1 MKKLF
6 LAVAALGMLA
16 TSCTKDQT
24 APVVV
29 EESLVSFEVSAPV
42 ISSRAVDAYDVY
54 GTGEAVENLH
64 YAVYLT
70 EGTDAAPEY
79 TLVFTDC
86 LEDAFA
92 GDALVN
98 TSLELQLVNDQ
109 TYTAIFWADDENA
122 PYTFDAQ
129 TMTVTLDPSAL
140 AAQDENLDAFFGH
153 HKFLVAGPKVERVTL
168 ERPFSQLNI
177 ATADIEAAKA
187 AGVVVDADTKTAVK
201 VTGLYTKL
209 NLLTEEI
216 DETSE
221 VEVTFA
227 AAPKAVG
234 QIDTTYEM
242 LSMNY
247 LLVNERKLVDVTFD
261 VETKAGQKVN
271 RLFQNVP
278 VERNYRTNIL
288 GNLFVDNIGFEVK
301 ILPGFDG
308 VIPTTAE
315 EKLWMAGVVGGEYTL
330 TSDVELSKTLQVTE
344 NLILNLNG
352 HNITVNNTS
361 SELGEGDGIIVTNGH
376 LTING
381 EGTVTANTRAV
392 WARGNGGAKV
402 TINGGKYVGANGFT
416 TEVIYASGNGQI
428 TINGGEFEAVTE
440 DPTSF
445 AAPQYAVLNLHGN
458 GKDGCDIN
466 VYGGKFKNFDPANN
480 VSENPNAG
488 YHNGNFVAE
497 GLFSSKVGDYY
508 VVSDAIHAET
518 PEVLAAALTSDLKEI
533 KVILVNDINVPITS
547 LGQQTGGSGEYKLGG
562 VNTEKISIDL
572 GGNKLNITTTYWSAI
587 GAKNDNAL
595 FTIKNGSMTST
606 GNSAGTWNAWDLRFS
621 NCNYVFEGV
630 DFEKAV
636 ALDNVGK
643 STSMKDV
650 TITDTH
656 NTDTYGLWITAEG
669 QTVTLEDCVIDMTP
683 ASDGR
688 GIKIDE
694 QYVDASTK
702 AKVTLNVKNTTFATE
717 EKAAILVK
725 STEGAEINVENIDI
739 TGVVADDEFAV
750 WVDSDAAAHASKVVV
765 NGAWVKIEGE
775 NATYVTPATLAS
787 ATADV
792 LYLTAGD
799 YGTIVAKAG
808 KTYAAVNADAKV
820 EAVNICGAANVTLRN
835 ITFDV
840 ATAKAA
846 YDNSTRRSYA
856 NIFSGDL
863 TNKPSVGARNLVVDG
878 CTFAGTFVNAGA
890 AIAFADRSR
899 PTGGSGNVTIKNCT
913 FATEGG
919 YYDIYGYYT
928 GHSGMNFVFE
938 NNTFKSEIQG
948 NAIYLGRLK
957 TSAAMVVKG
966 NTFEKFATLDDAVYV
981 KGDGSWNP
989 TINASNNTFAN

>member
-54 GTGEAVENLH
+54 GIGEAVENLH

-70 EGTDAAPEY
+70 EGTEDAPVY

-98 TSLELQLVNDQ
+98 TSLELKLVNDQ

-122 PYTFDAQ
+122 PYTFDADA
-129 TMTVTLDPSAL
+129 MTVTLDPSTL

-153 HKFLVAGPKVERVTL
+153 HKFLVSGPKVERVTL

-209 NLLTEEI
+209 NLLTEAI

-234 QIDTTYEM
+234 QIDATYEM

-288 GNLFVDNIGFEVK
+288 GNLFVDNIGFEVE

-361 SELGEGDGIIVTNGH
+361 DELGEGDGIIVTNGH

-392 WARGNGGAKV
+392 WARGDGGAKV
-402 TINGGKYVGANGFT
+402 TINGGKYVGAKMNS
-416 TEVIYASGNGQI
+416 EVIYASGNGQI
-428 TINGGEFEAVTE
+428 TINGGEFEAEGTC
-440 DPTSF
+440 DGF
-445 AAPQYAVLNLHGN
+445 AKDADGNYPYAVLNLQDKKECN
-458 GKDGCDIN
+458 IV
-466 VYGGKFKNFDPANN
+466 VYGGTFHKFDPANN
-480 VSENPNAG
+480 VSENPKKNFCAEGYISLKSAADVWEVMPYTETINTANGYTAQDALANGLDVTLTGDMTAQAPYLQVSGGTEATFDANGHNVTSGSASDYGFIAKGEGTKLTIIGANTTSNGGGVGATGGAEVVYNSGKLYVDSPSTSGRYLFYAAG
-488 YHNGNFVAE
+488 EGSVITIEDGNFSWDPA
-497 GLFSSKVGDYY
+497 
-508 VVSDAIHAET
+508 
-518 PEVLAAALTSDLKEI
+518 
-533 KVILVNDINVPITS
+533 
-547 LGQQTGGSGEYKLGG
+547 
-562 VNTEKISIDL
+562 
-572 GGNKLNITTTYWSAI
+572 
-587 GAKNDNAL
+587 DNQKRAY
-595 FTIKNGSMTST
+595 I
-606 GNSAGTWNAWDLRFS
+606 
-621 NCNYVFEGV
+621 Y
-630 DFEKAV
+630 
-636 ALDNVGK
+636 
-643 STSMKDV
+643 
-650 TITDTH
+650 
-656 NTDTYGLWITAEG
+656 
-669 QTVTLEDCVIDMTP
+669 
-683 ASDGR
+683 
-688 GIKIDE
+688 
-694 QYVDASTK
+694 
-702 AKVTLNVKNTTFATE
+702 
-717 EKAAILVK
+717 
-725 STEGAEINVENIDI
+725 
-739 TGVVADDEFAV
+739 
-750 WVDSDAAAHASKVVV
+750 
-765 NGAWVKIEGE
+765 
-775 NATYVTPATLAS
+775 
-787 ATADV
+787 
-792 LYLTAGD
+792 
-799 YGTIVAKAG
+799 
-808 KTYAAVNADAKV
+808 ADA
-820 EAVNICGAANVTLRN
+820 GAT
-835 ITFDV
+835 
-840 ATAKAA
+840 
-846 YDNSTRRSYA
+846 
-856 NIFSGDL
+856 
-863 TNKPSVGARNLVVDG
+863 
-878 CTFAGTFVNAGA
+878 
-890 AIAFADRSR
+890 
-899 PTGGSGNVTIKNCT
+899 
-913 FATEGG
+913 
-919 YYDIYGYYT
+919 
-928 GHSGMNFVFE
+928 
-938 NNTFKSEIQG
+938 
-948 NAIYLGRLK
+948 
-957 TSAAMVVKG
+957 
-966 NTFEKFATLDDAVYV
+966 VYV
-981 KGDGSWNP
+981 KGGTFGKASTRSGYTAGILGTGNVVITGGTFGFDPSAWVAVGYKAVKNGTTWTVEAQTADEAQTSLEDAIAAGKTNINLAAGEYTFPAADLQNATTPVTIICEEGTVFKGNSKLNINGSTIVGATFSNP
-989 TINASNNTFAN
+989 GGTAADQTINGIFKQCTFTGTNGTRWAYSGNTTVFEDTVFSGSVYGSHFDGGTNPIVFRNCTFSGFNAWAGSIPMITFENCTFVGNGKSSYNGANLWGSAKMIGCEFTFDGTTATEWIDCIGADKTYEFENCTINGVAYTAENYTSFDQIFSRNNVTVKINGVDCAM

>member
-54 GTGEAVENLH
+54 GIGEAVENLH

-70 EGTDAAPEY
+70 EGTEDAPVY
-79 TLVFTDC
+79 TKVFTEC
-86 LEDAFA
+86 IEDAFA
-92 GDALVN
+92 DDALVN
-98 TSLELQLVNDQ
+98 TSLELKLVNDQ
-109 TYTAIFWADDENA
+109 TYTAIFWADDEDA
-122 PYTFDAQ
+122 PYTFDADA
-129 TMTVTLDPSAL
+129 MTVTLDPSAL

-234 QIDTTYEM
+234 QIDATYEM

-288 GNLFVDNIGFEVK
+288 GNLFVDNIGFEVE

-330 TSDVELSKTLQVTE
+330 TSDVELSKSLKVTE

-361 SELGEGDGIIVTNGH
+361 DELEEGDGIIVTNGH

-392 WARGNGGAKV
+392 WARGTGGAKV
-402 TINGGKYVGANGFT
+402 TINGGKYVGANGFG

-440 DPTSF
+440 NQTSF
-445 AAPQYAVLNLHGN
+445 AVPQYAVLNLQDKQECN
-458 GKDGCDIN
+458 IV

-480 VSENPNAG
+480 VSENPKK
-488 YHNGNFVAE
+488 NFCAE

-508 VVSDAIHAET
+508 VVSDAIYAET

-533 KVILVNDINVPITS
+533 KVILVNDIDVPITS

-562 VNTEKISIDL
+562 VNTEKITIDL

-739 TGVVADDEFAV
+739 TRVVADDVFAV
-750 WVDSDAAAHASKVVV
+750 WVDSDAAAYASKVVV
-765 NGAWVKIEGE
+765 NGALVKIEGE

-787 ATADV
+787 ALDTYDV
-792 LYLTAGD
+792 VYLEAGD

-820 EAVNICGAANVTLRN
+820 DAVNLKGADNVTLRN
-835 ITFDV
+835 ITFDA
-840 ATAKAA
+840 ATAKVA
-846 YDNSTRRSYA
+846 YDGKGNGKQNA
-856 NIFSGDL
+856 HIFSGDASK
-863 TNKPSVGARNLVVDG
+863 NASGSENLVIDG
-878 CTFAGTFVNAGA
+878 CTFAGTFANGGV
-890 AIAFADRSR
+890 AIAFTDQGRSS
-899 PTGGSGNVTIKNCT
+899 GQSGNITIKNCT

-919 YYDIYGYYT
+919 YYDIYCHYSGKGY
-928 GHSGMNFVFE
+928 MNIE
-938 NNTFKSEIQG
+938 NNTFKSNVLG
-948 NAIYLGRLK
+948 LPIYLGRYQSS
-957 TSAAMVVKG
+957 TPVVVKG
-966 NTFEKFATLDDAVYV
+966 NAFENVTTFADAAYIQAHS
-981 KGDGSWNP
+981 GSYTVSFNE
-989 TINASNNTFAN
+989 SGNTFAN